1 MTFAVTSMDLETVKL
16 SEVTKKEKYH
26 IISLTYGIYKTGTD
40 KSLYKLEIKSHMLK
54 TNLRLPRGKGG
65 GETVN

>member
-16 SEVTKKEKYH
+16 SEVTEKEKYH
-26 IISLTYGIYKTGTD
+26 VISLTYGIYKTGMD
-40 KSLYKLEIKSHMLK
+40 KSLYKLEIKSHMFK

-65 GETVN
+65 GERVN